1 MTSIDILLPHKEMMT
16 DSNRGAIATVVSE
29 LVLNSA
35 SPEMF
40 SVFGVPLSNPIK
52 GIDYQPISFYRKWLY
67 GGNLGMAHA
76 YLRSLKSENRNPDL
90 IEVHGRAQVAAL
102 IARRRPDLKVVLY
115 LHNDPRHMKGSKTPA
130 ERNALLASLAGIFCI
145 SEFIKTCFCEALN
158 QDAAAKDK
166 IFIIPNGVARRL
178 TTQPCK
184 QKRVLI
190 AGRRVPE
197 KGILEA
203 CRAAVSVLPDAPDWT
218 LHVIG
223 GRRFSSEPPS
233 AYEKQVCDAIAS
245 LGSQAVHHGFI
256 PYDEVRAHQE
266 QAAICIVPSLWEE
279 PAGLTVIE
287 ALSAGAA
294 LITTNRGGIPET
306 ATGRAIIVD
315 ITAHLTDSTKL
326 SEIFATQLRSLII
339 DEAKRTALQKKAWK
353 DYPFC
358 SEIMST
364 KADKL
369 RISVLED

>member
-52 GIDYQPISFYRKWLY
+52 GIDYRPISFYRKWLY

-130 ERNALLASLAGIFCI
+130 ERSALLASLAGIFCI

-158 QDAAAKDK
+158 QDAVATEK

-178 TTQPCK
+178 TSQPCK
-184 QKRVLI
+184 QKQVLI
-190 AGRRVPE
+190 AGRMVPE

-203 CRAAVSVLPDAPDWT
+203 CRAAASVLPDAPDWT

-223 GRRFSSEPPS
+223 GRRFLSEPPS

-287 ALSAGAA
+287 ALSA
-294 LITTNRGGIPET
+294 
-306 ATGRAIIVD
+306 
-315 ITAHLTDSTKL
+315 
-326 SEIFATQLRSLII
+326 
-339 DEAKRTALQKKAWK
+339 
-353 DYPFC
+353 
-358 SEIMST
+358 
-364 KADKL
+364 
-369 RISVLED
+369 

>member
-1 MTSIDILLPHKEMMT
+1 M
-16 DSNRGAIATVVSE
+16 
-29 LVLNSA
+29 
-35 SPEMF
+35 
-40 SVFGVPLSNPIK
+40 
-52 GIDYQPISFYRKWLY
+52 
-67 GGNLGMAHA
+67 
-76 YLRSLKSENRNPDL
+76 
-90 IEVHGRAQVAAL
+90 
-102 IARRRPDLKVVLY
+102 
-115 LHNDPRHMKGSKTPA
+115 
-130 ERNALLASLAGIFCI
+130 
-145 SEFIKTCFCEALN
+145 
-158 QDAAAKDK
+158 
-166 IFIIPNGVARRL
+166 
-178 TTQPCK
+178 
-184 QKRVLI
+184 
-190 AGRRVPE
+190 VPE

-203 CRAAVSVLPDAPDWT
+203 CRAAALVLPDAPDWT

-223 GRRFSSEPPS
+223 GRRFLSEPPS

-339 DEAKRTALQKKAWK
+339 DEAKRTALQQKAWK

-364 KADKL
+364 KADKV